1 MSIQGDFRSGATLGI
16 IAAVCTAIV
25 ALTWQLTHERI
36 ADNRRAWLEQSLAPV
51 MSELT
56 WDNDIIASRFTMSPP
71 HGLPGSEP
79 AIVYRAFDH
88 GKPVA
93 ALFVV
98 TARDGYSGPIRLLI
112 GAGHDGR
119 LTGVRILE
127 HRETPGLGDGIESGK
142 SGWIEQ
148 FPGRSLVDPAP
159 SGWKIRRD
167 GGEFDQ
173 LTGASVTPRAVIKAV
188 FETLQY
194 FVANRDAVFAAPADV
209 AREEA
214 GND

>member
-1 MSIQGDFRSGATLGI
+1 MSIRGDIRSGATLGI
-16 IAAVCTAIV
+16 IAAICTAIV

-51 MSELT
+51 LSGLK
-56 WDNDIIASRFTMSPP
+56 WDNDIIASRHTMSSP
-71 HGLPGSEP
+71 HGLPGSEA
-79 AIVYRAFDH
+79 AILYRAFDH

-112 GAGHDGR
+112 GVGHDGL

-127 HRETPGLGDGIESGK
+127 HRETPGLGDGIEAGK

-148 FPGRSLVDPAP
+148 FPGRSLDDPVP
-159 SGWKIRRD
+159 SGWRIRRD

-194 FVANRDAVFAAPADV
+194 FAANREALFAAPADV
-209 AREEA
+209 APLET
-214 GND
+214 DDD